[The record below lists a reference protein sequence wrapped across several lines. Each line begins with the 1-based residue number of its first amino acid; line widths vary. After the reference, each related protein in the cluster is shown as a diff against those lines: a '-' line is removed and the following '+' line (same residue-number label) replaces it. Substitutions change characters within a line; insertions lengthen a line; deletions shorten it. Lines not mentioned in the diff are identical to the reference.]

1 MQSAAAPIQR
11 DAPIFIPCRAARQRH
26 ATHRTRAFHAC
37 LRRAVFLRSHQ
48 PSRVRRAVRI
58 LSRDSSAQRSG
69 ALSTYTHTQIIEM
82 ASKPSMER
90 RSSSRLA
97 RKEAAA
103 PYSKKGGDGGGSG
116 STGLTSYMAGNS
128 LGFDEDD
135 SASAAPS
142 RTFSLFGGGKKAGK
156 EKAPKVE
163 LPPNWKK
170 AKDKVRSAWPGLAVA
185 ALWLRCCGCAC
196 GCAWLPFAALWL

>member
-1 MQSAAAPIQR
+1 
-11 DAPIFIPCRAARQRH
+11 
-26 ATHRTRAFHAC
+26 
-37 LRRAVFLRSHQ
+37 
-48 PSRVRRAVRI
+48 
-58 LSRDSSAQRSG
+58 
-69 ALSTYTHTQIIEM
+69 
-82 ASKPSMER
+82 METC
-90 RSSSRLA
+90 
-97 RKEAAA
+97 
-103 PYSKKGGDGGGSG
+103 GGSG

-170 AKDKVRSAWPGLAVA
+170 AKDKDGRTPAQYAAVA
-185 ALWLRCCGCAC
+185 GHTEAFEVLARNGADLDGARF
-196 GCAWLPFAALWL
+196 L

>member
-1 MQSAAAPIQR
+1 
-11 DAPIFIPCRAARQRH
+11 
-26 ATHRTRAFHAC
+26 
-37 LRRAVFLRSHQ
+37 
-48 PSRVRRAVRI
+48 
-58 LSRDSSAQRSG
+58 
-69 ALSTYTHTQIIEM
+69 M

-170 AKDKVRSAWPGLAVA
+170 AKDKVWRTSSRPLSLPVAWLLGLAWLGLA
-185 ALWLRCCGCAC
+185 ALWLRCGCA
-196 GCAWLPFAALWL
+196 AVASLWLRLAAFCRSLWL